1 MQPLDPPQRV
11 AGQKL
16 KVLVVDDSAYN
27 RQTITAMLETDPTVE
42 VIGRASNGKE
52 ALRAA
57 FDLLPDVIT
66 LDLEM
71 PEMDG
76 FAFLRLL
83 MAKRP
88 LPVIVISSHS
98 ERDNVFRALELGAM
112 DFIAKPGRHI
122 GPDLRT
128 IQDDLLAKI
137 NVVRRLS
144 VVRLL
149 ARAQALVEQR
159 LERQTGEHPAFDSG
173 RYPVTVAS
181 SGPLLGVLGI
191 AASTGG
197 PPALQQLLCAL
208 PSGLP
213 VAILIAQHMPARFT
227 RAFAARLDKICGFQ
241 VVEAADAEV
250 LRAGVVYIAPGAANL
265 EVEVTS
271 QAGPGHQSGVARV
284 RVRPPRPGA
293 TIVPSGD
300 LLFKTAADAFG
311 PRFCALILTGMG
323 SDGREGAELARR
335 VGATVLAEDPR
346 TAVMPGMPSSAIDA
360 GVVDQVLAL
369 EELPVAIQRFADRCR
384 ATTPSA
390 GSVGSG
396 SGSER

>member
-1 MQPLDPPQRV
+1 MDTLDPPQRV
-11 AGQKL
+11 AGQKVR
-16 KVLVVDDSAYN
+16 VLVVDDSAYN
-27 RQTITAMLETDPTVE
+27 RQTISAMLESDPTVE

-52 ALRAA
+52 ALRQA
-57 FDLLPDVIT
+57 FDLMPDVVT

-88 LPVIVISSHS
+88 LPVIIISSHS
-98 ERDNVFRALELGAM
+98 ERDNVFRALELGAL
-112 DFIAKPGRHI
+112 DFIAKPARHI
-122 GPDLRT
+122 GPELRA
-128 IQDDLLAKI
+128 IQEDLLLKI
-137 NVVRRLS
+137 SMVRRLS

-159 LERQTGEHPAFDSG
+159 LERTTGEVSAYESG
-173 RYPVTVAS
+173 RHDAS
-181 SGPLLGVLGI
+181 LIANNHMVGVLGI

-197 PPALQQLLCAL
+197 PPAIQQLLCAL
-208 PSGLP
+208 PQTLP
-213 VAILIAQHMPARFT
+213 LAILVAQHMPARFT
-227 RAFAARLDKICGFQ
+227 RAFAARLDKICAFQ
-241 VVEAADAEV
+241 VVEASDAQV

-265 EVEVTS
+265 EVEI
-271 QAGPGHQSGVARV
+271 AGPGGARV
-284 RVRPPRPGA
+284 RVRPPRAGA
-293 TIVPSGD
+293 SIVPSGD
-300 LLFKTAADAFG
+300 LLFKTAGDAFG

-346 TAVMPGMPSSAIDA
+346 TAIMPGMPGSAIDA

-384 ATTPSA
+384 GLVGG
-390 GSVGSG
+390 GSN
-396 SGSER
+396 ER

>member
-1 MQPLDPPQRV
+1 MDTLDPPQRV
-11 AGQKL
+11 AGQKVR
-16 KVLVVDDSAYN
+16 VLVVDDSAYN
-27 RQTITAMLETDPTVE
+27 RQTISAMLESDPMVE

-52 ALRAA
+52 ALRQA
-57 FDLLPDVIT
+57 FDLMPDVVT

-88 LPVIVISSHS
+88 LPVIIISSHN

-112 DFIAKPGRHI
+112 DFIAKPARHI
-122 GPDLRT
+122 GPELRA
-128 IQDDLLAKI
+128 IQDDLLMKI
-137 NVVRRLS
+137 SMVRRLS

-159 LERQTGEHPAFDSG
+159 LERTTGELPAYESG
-173 RYPVTVAS
+173 RHDANLIANNQMV
-181 SGPLLGVLGI
+181 GVLGI

-197 PPALQQLLCAL
+197 PPAIQQLLCAL
-208 PSGLP
+208 PPTLP
-213 VAILIAQHMPARFT
+213 LAILVAQHMPARFT
-227 RAFAARLDKICGFQ
+227 RAFAARLDKICAFQ
-241 VVEAADAEV
+241 VVEASDAQV

-265 EVEVTS
+265 EVEV
-271 QAGPGHQSGVARV
+271 AGPGGARV

-293 TIVPSGD
+293 SIVPSGD
-300 LLFKTAADAFG
+300 LLFKTAGDAFG

-346 TAVMPGMPSSAIDA
+346 TAIMPGMPGSAIEA

-384 ATTPSA
+384 GLLVGG
-390 GSVGSG
+390 GSN
-396 SGSER
+396 ER

>member
-1 MQPLDPPQRV
+1 MATPDPPQRA
-11 AGQKL
+11 AGQKVR
-16 KVLVVDDSAYN
+16 VLVVDDSAYN
-27 RQTITAMLETDPTVE
+27 RQTISAMLETDPMVE

-52 ALRAA
+52 ALRQA
-57 FDLLPDVIT
+57 FDLSPDAIT

-88 LPVIVISSHS
+88 LPVIIISSHS

-128 IQDDLLAKI
+128 IQDDLIGKI
-137 NVVRRLS
+137 RMVRRLS

-159 LERQTGEHPAFDSG
+159 SDRSTGELPAFDSG
-173 RYPVTVAS
+173 RYEAGGGAS
-181 SGPLLGVLGI
+181 PPLLGVLGI

-197 PPALQQLLCAL
+197 PPAIQQLLCAL
-208 PSGLP
+208 PSSLP
-213 VAILIAQHMPARFT
+213 LAILVAQHMPARFT
-227 RAFAARLDKICGFQ
+227 RAFAARLDKICAFQ
-241 VVEAADAEV
+241 VVEASDAQV
-250 LRAGVVYIAPGAANL
+250 LKAGVVYIAPGAANI
-265 EVEVTS
+265 EIESGT
-271 QAGPGHQSGVARV
+271 AGPRI

-323 SDGREGAELARR
+323 SDGREGAQLARR

-360 GVVDQVLAL
+360 GVVDHVLTL
-369 EELPVAIQRFADRCR
+369 EELPVAIQRFADQCR
-384 ATTPSA
+384 NAPGTTPGTTTTSH
-390 GSVGSG
+390 SG
-396 SGSER
+396 TER

>member
-1 MQPLDPPQRV
+1 MDTLDPPQRV
-11 AGQKL
+11 AGQKVR
-16 KVLVVDDSAYN
+16 VLVVDDSAYN
-27 RQTITAMLETDPTVE
+27 RQTISAMLESDPTVE

-52 ALRAA
+52 ALRQA
-57 FDLLPDVIT
+57 FDLMPDVVT

-88 LPVIVISSHS
+88 LPVIIISSHS
-98 ERDNVFRALELGAM
+98 ERDNVFRALELGAL
-112 DFIAKPGRHI
+112 DFIAKPARHI
-122 GPDLRT
+122 GPELRA
-128 IQDDLLAKI
+128 IQEDLLLKI
-137 NVVRRLS
+137 SMVRRLS

-159 LERQTGEHPAFDSG
+159 LERTTGEVPAYESG
-173 RYPVTVAS
+173 RHDAS
-181 SGPLLGVLGI
+181 LIANNHMVGVLGI

-197 PPALQQLLCAL
+197 PPAIQQLLCAL
-208 PSGLP
+208 PQTLP
-213 VAILIAQHMPARFT
+213 LAILVAQHMPARFT
-227 RAFAARLDKICGFQ
+227 RAFAARLDKICAFQ
-241 VVEAADAEV
+241 VVEASDAQV

-265 EVEVTS
+265 EVEIV
-271 QAGPGHQSGVARV
+271 GPGGARV
-284 RVRPPRPGA
+284 RVRPPRAGA
-293 TIVPSGD
+293 SIVPSGD
-300 LLFKTAADAFG
+300 LLFKTAGDVFG

-346 TAVMPGMPSSAIDA
+346 TAIMPGMPGSAIEA

-384 ATTPSA
+384 GLVGG
-390 GSVGSG
+390 GSN
-396 SGSER
+396 ER